1 MKYKIKDCF
10 EIKDI
15 AGDKIVIARG
25 EIATEFNG
33 VLILNDSCIFLWD
46 KMKDFVSVNEL
57 AQALVAEYGIDGRMA
72 EEDAQALVNKLFEN
86 GVLDIEE

>member
-10 EIKDI
+10 EIKDV

-33 VLILNDSCIFLWD
+33 VLILNDTCVFLWD
-46 KMKDFVSVNEL
+46 KMKDYVT
-57 AQALVAEYGIDGRMA
+57 
-72 EEDAQALVNKLFEN
+72 VNKLAQVLVDEYKIDNATAEKDVQSLIDKMVEN
-86 GVLDIEE
+86 GVLDTEE